1 MHVKKRRTN
10 GDHVQV
16 GILLRKGAALHAG
29 VYRIHDHIR
38 AGQMLVGLASDM
50 GQLAVGIDRPAGNM
64 TLAVEGKT
72 EAIGQC
78 AADYTD
84 LSGLIGNAAPGKH
97 CEAHH

>member
-1 MHVKKRRTN
+1 
-10 GDHVQV
+10 
-16 GILLRKGAALHAG
+16 
-29 VYRIHDHIR
+29 
-38 AGQMLVGLASDM
+38 MLVGLASDM